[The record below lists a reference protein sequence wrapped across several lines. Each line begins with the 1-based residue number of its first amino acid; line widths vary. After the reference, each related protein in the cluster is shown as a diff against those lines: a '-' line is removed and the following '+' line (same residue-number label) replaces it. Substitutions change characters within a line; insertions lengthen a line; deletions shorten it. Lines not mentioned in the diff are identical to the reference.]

1 MTRKEAIN
9 EINKVFTP
17 AYANYIVTTLTEG
30 ATVSDKEPTTKN
42 DITGT
47 IKGRE
52 MNNYKYLNGL
62 SKEAKQTIIS
72 KINSGEVN
80 LYHSIM
86 AVLEGRRKRGE
97 LQNREAE
104 RKYYIDYSG
113 RLTNINDIK
122 KHIFNEIFNYTFRKF
137 ISKNRER
144 ISIAHNQRILTE
156 SKCIKCQKGIS

>member
-1 MTRKEAIN
+1 
-9 EINKVFTP
+9 
-17 AYANYIVTTLTEG
+17 
-30 ATVSDKEPTTKN
+30 
-42 DITGT
+42 
-47 IKGRE
+47 

-72 KINSGEVN
+72 KVNSGEVN

-156 SKCIKCQKGIS
+156 SKCIKCPYYIQISSYGKEFVKCKNLDCLNYK